1 MPRLDHVA
9 FEVSDLD
16 ASIAFYT
23 EKLGLK
29 LLSRDVD
36 EQHHEAF
43 AFLELDGGNLELLQV
58 LGNSRQPKRHSS
70 SGISASCCPHAAIE
84 TDDMERLVAMLNR
97 QKVPIVKGPLEIPD
111 TVRWVY
117 ISDPDNN
124 VIEFVQWLKPSP

>member
-36 EQHHEAF
+36 EEHHEAF

-58 LGNSRQPKRHSS
+58 LGDGSQPKRLCNSA
-70 SGISASCCPHAAIE
+70 IRASCCPHAAIE
-84 TDDMERLVAMLNR
+84 TDDMEKLLATLKR
-97 QKVPIVKGPLEIPD
+97 QKVPIVKGPLEIPG

-117 ISDPDNN
+117 VSDPDNN
-124 VIEFVQWLKPSP
+124 VIEFVQWLRRP